1 MKSSNQFFSLLFF
14 VFLAFGCGGNQ
25 ADKSIGLTVAVAAN
39 AQFAMQA
46 IEVAFEQ
53 QTQKN
58 IEIVIGSSGKLT
70 AQIKQGAPYDILV
83 AANMK
88 YPSYLYEEGLAEGV
102 PKVYA
107 LGALV
112 LWSTKDDLK
121 LATDLSFLKEENIQ
135 KIALANPKNAPYGKQ
150 AINALNF
157 YGLNKEVVAKLV
169 FAESIAQTNQYITTG
184 NCEVGFTAKSVVLA
198 PKLKNKGHWVTVP
211 KTAYQPIEQG
221 VIITKYGNQEHPELA
236 QKFYKFLF
244 STTGQSIFKAYGYTI
259 PD

>member
-1 MKSSNQFFSLLFF
+1 MKSSNQLFGLLFF
-14 VFLAFGCGGNQ
+14 VFFVFGCGGNQ
-25 ADKSIGLTVAVAAN
+25 ADQSIDLTVAVAAN

-46 IEVAFEQ
+46 IAIAFEQ

-58 IEIVIGSSGKLT
+58 ITIVIGSSGKLT

-88 YPSYLYEEGLAEGV
+88 YPNYLYDEGQAKAS
-102 PKVYA
+102 PNIYA
-107 LGALV
+107 LGELV
-112 LWSTKDDLK
+112 LWTTKEAVN
-121 LATDLSFLKEENIQ
+121 LATDLSFLKNDTIQ
-135 KIALANPKNAPYGKQ
+135 KIALANPKNAPYGEQ

-157 YGLNKEVVAKLV
+157 YGVAKEITSKLV
-169 FAESIAQTNQYITTG
+169 YAESIAQTNQYITTG

-198 PKLKNKGHWVTVP
+198 PKLKDQGHWITVS

-221 VIITKYGNQEHPELA
+221 VVITKYGNQQHAIVA
-236 QKFYKFLF
+236 QQFYDFLF
-244 STTGQSIFKAYGYTI
+244 SPTAQDIFEAFGYTI